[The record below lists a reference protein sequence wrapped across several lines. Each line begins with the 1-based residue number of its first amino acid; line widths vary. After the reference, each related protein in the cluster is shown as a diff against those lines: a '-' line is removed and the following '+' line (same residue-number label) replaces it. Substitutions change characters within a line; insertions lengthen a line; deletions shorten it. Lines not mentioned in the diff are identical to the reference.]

1 VLHGIL
7 PNMFQRDID
16 SRGEFVD
23 YVNDRQTAL
32 CDAIKA
38 EDIEIYVV
46 RFRDGDADLM
56 ESCATSPSHYF
67 EANNAAQLSAAFAA
81 IGSGIGQLRLTD

>member
-7 PNMFQRDID
+7 PNTFRRDID
-16 SRGEFVD
+16 SRSEFVD
-23 YVNDRQTAL
+23 YVNDRQEAL
-32 CDAIKA
+32 CNAIKA
-38 EDIEIYVV
+38 DDIEIYVV

-56 ESCATSPSHYF
+56 RDCATSPSHYF
-67 EANNAAQLSAAFAA
+67 EADNASQLAAAFAA